1 MTASGLPIYSMSD
14 IKRFLYESLLH
25 LLFNSAEYN
34 HAANLLN
41 SNNLHEALAV
51 SHTGNV
57 TAAHWVRID

>member
-1 MTASGLPIYSMSD
+1 MSG
-14 IKRFLYESLLH
+14 IKQFVYESLLH